1 MDFRQRIYNSYGQF
15 KGWENNE
22 LSDSYY
28 DMYQGELERHGIK
41 APGNILEIAFGSA
54 HFLKWAKVQG
64 FRVVGIEV
72 NQDFVA
78 KAAKENLEVYC
89 LPLQQ
94 IQNLSAS
101 IQQFDYIVLFD
112 ILEHL
117 YPDEILDLFERLR
130 GLLSAQGKVLCR
142 FPNGLSPFFTQ
153 TQWADLTHVTVL
165 TPERL
170 RQVGMATGFE
180 LVKYDNAY
188 RSLKVGKRSPF
199 IRKILYKLRSVF
211 EYGIG
216 LFYYG
221 GRIPLDPNLTVSLKK
236 I

>member
-28 DMYQGELERHGIK
+28 DMYQGELEHHGIK

-72 NQDFVA
+72 NQDFVT

-94 IQNLSAS
+94 IQSLSAS

-142 FPNGLSPFFTQ
+142 FPNGLSPFFAQ

-216 LFYYG
+216 IFYYG